1 VIKLNTTNIDT
12 VPLIK
17 QTRKRD
23 YTYIFEDLE
32 LAFKKSQLAEIARL
46 WNQGLSIEK
55 ISKVQKRHEIE
66 VLLALIY
73 QADKNKIKRPFAYK
87 LENKGGNGSENL
99 RQGLQAKE
107 L

>member
-1 VIKLNTTNIDT
+1 MNTTNIDT

-32 LAFKKSQLAEIARL
+32 LAFKKSQLAEITRL

-73 QADKNKIKRPFAYK
+73 QADKNKIKRPFAY
-87 LENKGGNGSENL
+87 
-99 RQGLQAKE
+99 RAKE
-107 L
+107 